1 MIFTMNTRLRS
12 CHVSSNKTYS
22 GKGKILESH
31 NLTSYSPMF
40 LCDLKDSES
49 VQNVAVPE
57 YDFVIERMRIER
69 ATLVYVELGGLIK
82 GRL

>member
-1 MIFTMNTRLRS
+1 
-12 CHVSSNKTYS
+12 
-22 GKGKILESH
+22 
-31 NLTSYSPMF
+31 MF
-40 LCDLKDSES
+40 LCHLKDSES

-69 ATLVYVELGGLIK
+69 ATLVYVELDGLIK